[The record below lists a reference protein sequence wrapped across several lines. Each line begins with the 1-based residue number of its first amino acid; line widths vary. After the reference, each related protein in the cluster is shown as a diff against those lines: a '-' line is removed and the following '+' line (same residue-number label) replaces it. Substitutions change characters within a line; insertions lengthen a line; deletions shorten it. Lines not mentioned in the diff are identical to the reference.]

1 MRDFQL
7 PGRSATHAGE
17 AMVAT
22 SHPLATVAALDVLKS
37 GGAAMDAA
45 VAATAVMCVT
55 EPAMT
60 GIGGDCFMLY
70 APKGGDK
77 VTAFNGSG
85 RAPRAA
91 SVEALRAKGMTGE
104 LTPDSAHSVTV
115 PGCVQAWER
124 LVADHGRKELGE
136 LLKPAIKAAEDGFA
150 VTPRVA
156 YDWGRC
162 AAKLARDTGASA
174 IFLPGG
180 RAPKAG
186 ERFKNPRLAET
197 LKKIAQSGAKAFYTG
212 DVAESMVKLL
222 NSHGALHTMDDFAA
236 AEGEYQQPIATDYR
250 GYTVH
255 ECPPNG
261 QGITAL
267 LMLNILK
274 GFDLGKLDPAGPERM
289 HLEVEATRLAFADR
303 NAYVADPRFGRVPV
317 EELLSER
324 HSADQRARIRTD
336 RAMEGVAPVPL
347 PAHNDTIYMCVV
359 DRDRNAVSLINSVF
373 DEFGSGMATPDTGI
387 VLHNRGYSFRMDPKH
402 PNRIEGG
409 KRPMHTIIPGMLTK
423 DGRAAMPFGVMGAHY
438 QPIGHTHLVT
448 NMLDWGMD
456 PQEAIDFPRAHHR
469 DGVVQLERGFAEA
482 TAKGLQA
489 LGHKTG
495 KAVNPIGG
503 GQAIWIDWQNG
514 TLVGGSEPRKD
525 GFAAGF

>member
-7 PGRSATHAGE
+7 PGRSAAHAAE

-22 SHPLATVAALDVLKS
+22 SHPLATLAALDVLKA

-60 GIGGDCFMLY
+60 GIGGDCFVLY

-77 VTAFNGSG
+77 VTAYNGSG
-85 RAPRAA
+85 RAPKAA
-91 SVEALRAKGMTGE
+91 SVEALRAKGVRGE
-104 LTPDSAHSVTV
+104 LEPQSAHSVTV

-124 LVADHGRKELGE
+124 LVADHGRKELGA
-136 LLKPAIKAAEDGFA
+136 LLEPAIKAAEQGFA

-156 YDWGRC
+156 YDWAN
-162 AAKLARDTGASA
+162 AAEKLKRDPGARE

-180 RAPKAG
+180 RAPRAG
-186 ERFKNPRLAET
+186 ERFRNPRLAAT
-197 LKKIAQSGAKAFYTG
+197 LKKIARGGAKAFYTG
-212 DVAESMVKLL
+212 DVARDMVKTL
-222 NSHGALHTMDDFAA
+222 NGYGALHTIDDFAA
-236 AEGEYQQPIATDYR
+236 TEGEYAEPISTEYR
-250 GYTVH
+250 GHAVH

-274 GFDLGKLDPAGPERM
+274 GYELGKLNPGGAERM

-317 EELLSER
+317 EELLSAK
-324 HSADQRARIRTD
+324 HSADQRARISRE

-347 PAHNDTIYMCVV
+347 PAHNDTIYLCVV
-359 DRDRNAVSLINSVF
+359 DRDRNAVSFINSVF
-373 DEFGSGMATPDTGI
+373 DEFGSGLVAPETGI

-402 PNRIEGG
+402 PNCIAGG

-423 DGRAAMPFGVMGAHY
+423 DGKCRMPFGVMGAHY

-469 DGVVQLERGFAEA
+469 DGVVQLERGFPAS
-482 TAKGLQA
+482 TAQGLQA
-489 LGHKTG
+489 LGHRAATAG
-495 KAVNPIGG
+495 KPIGG
-503 GQAIWIDWQNG
+503 GQAIWIDWENG

-525 GFAAGF
+525 GFAAGY